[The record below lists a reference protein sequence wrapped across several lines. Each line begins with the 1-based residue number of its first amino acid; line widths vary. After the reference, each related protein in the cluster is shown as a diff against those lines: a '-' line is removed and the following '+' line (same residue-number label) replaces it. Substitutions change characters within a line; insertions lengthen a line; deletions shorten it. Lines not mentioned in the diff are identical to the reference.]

1 MKLMQQYARGIRRHN
16 SKTASGAT
24 DEQQNGLMEEA
35 RVLAVSKTQRPR
47 NLAGPNSRRCSKGRF
62 PVSDDWAMGRAV

>member
-24 DEQQNGLMEEA
+24 DEQQNGLMEA